1 MKRCGRAGDWMIE
14 CAAAKCYHPYL
25 TSQVAGIGGVIKE
38 YPEDFQ
44 VEEIPSYLPCG
55 FGEHCYLTIEKQG
68 ITTLEAI
75 SRIAKKLKVSERE
88 IGYAGMKDAVGV
100 TRQTIS
106 VQWLAPEKA
115 LSLELD
121 GVKVVSAL
129 RHSNKLKLGHL
140 KGNRFCV
147 VIRGVSG
154 AISELVPA
162 ILAILSTRGV
172 PNYFGY
178 QRYGAQGNSHL
189 IGAAMLRR
197 DWRECVNQLIGDPS
211 AVRDEEW
218 SAAICAYQQGD
229 LGEALRFF
237 PRHCRSERDVLQ
249 RLAARPGEYEKAFS
263 VVHPRLKK
271 LYLSAAQSFL
281 FDQTVARRIE
291 GIDEVMAGDL
301 ACKHVNGACFLV
313 EDAAAEQERAAAF
326 EISASGPMFGCK
338 MKRPEGPAWELEYEI
353 LERAGVDLPAF
364 DMPGGLRMEGER
376 RPLRVPA
383 GDLSWCSA
391 GDTVSVEFTLPKGAY
406 ATSLL
411 REITK
416 AF

>member
-1 MKRCGRAGDWMIE
+1 MTPL
-14 CAAAKCYHPYL
+14 HPYL
-25 TSQVAGIGGVIKE
+25 TAGIPGVGGTIKE
-38 YPEDFQ
+38 SPEEFQ
-44 VEEIPSYLPCG
+44 VEEIPSYLPSG
-55 FGEHCYLTIEKQG
+55 SGEHCYLSIEKRG

-75 SRIAKKLKVSERE
+75 RRIAHALKIPERD
-88 IGYAGMKDAVGV
+88 IGYAGLKDAVGV

-106 VQWLAPEKA
+106 LQKITPEKA

-121 GVKVVSAL
+121 GVRVVAAQL
-129 RHSNKLKLGHL
+129 HGNKLKLGHL
-140 KGNRFCV
+140 KGNRFRLAV
-147 VIRGVSG
+147 RGVCAS
-154 AISELVPA
+154 AAELVPA
-162 ILAILSTRGV
+162 VLDILRQRGV

-197 DWRECVNQLIGDPS
+197 DWHECVERLIGEPD

-218 SAAICAYQQGD
+218 SAAICAYRQGMVD
-229 LGEALRFF
+229 EALRLF

-249 RLAARPGEYEKAFS
+249 RLVSRPGEYEKAFS
-263 VVHPRLKK
+263 AVHPRLKK

-281 FDQTVARRIE
+281 FDRTVAGRIE
-291 GIDEVMAGDL
+291 HIDEVMTGDL

-338 MKRPEGPAWELEYEI
+338 MKRPEGAVWELEHGIME
-353 LERAGVDLPAF
+353 EAGLDLPLF
-364 DMPGGLRMEGER
+364 DLPGGLRMEGER
-376 RPLRVPA
+376 RPLRVPLHESSFRFED
-383 GDLSWCSA
+383 DLLWL
-391 GDTVSVEFTLPKGAY
+391 EFPLPKGSY
-406 ATSLL
+406 ATSVV

-416 AF
+416 TF